1 MKACTHSF
9 YRAGKQVNKKQVNK
23 FIYIQI
29 DLLIYF
35 EGSQ

>member
-9 YRAGKQVNKKQVNK
+9 YRAGKQVNK